1 MKEGG
6 GKMKPCN
13 ITLHGP
19 PGVGKSSLKR
29 VILGQPPLPKEKQ
42 NATPIIENAARA
54 VSIDRLTASGMKM
67 LAEVDNKSLI
77 KMLAKKAKTLPLS
90 IHSSQPHDSTQH
102 HTQPHDSTQ
111 HHTQP
116 HDSTQHHIPVSVI

>member
-1 MKEGG
+1 
-6 GKMKPCN
+6 MKPCN

-19 PGVGKSSLKR
+19 PGVGKTSLKR
-29 VILGQPPLPKEKQ
+29 IILGHPPLPKEKQ
-42 NATPIIENAARA
+42 NATSIIENAARA

-102 HTQPHDSTQ
+102 H
-111 HHTQP
+111 
-116 HDSTQHHIPVSVI
+116 IPVSVILFVNDFVYVRCIHVSLTLTMCW

>member
-13 ITLHGP
+13 IMLHGP

-42 NATPIIENAARA
+42 NATLIVENAARA
-54 VSIDRLTASGMKM
+54 VSTDRLTASGKKI
-67 LAEVDNKSLI
+67 LAEVGNTELI
-77 KMLAKKAKTLPLS
+77 KMLAQTTKSFRHKPRHYGT
-90 IHSSQPHDSTQH
+90 
-102 HTQPHDSTQ
+102 
-111 HHTQP
+111 
-116 HDSTQHHIPVSVI
+116 TQHHIPVSVTGQETTTCTGYWTFSNHFK

>member
-19 PGVGKSSLKR
+19 PGAGKTSLKR

-54 VSIDRLTASGMKM
+54 VNTNRLTASGRKM
-67 LAEVDNKSLI
+67 LAEVDNHDLI
-77 KMLAKKAKTLPLS
+77 KMLANEVKNLCLS
-90 IHSSQPHDSTQH
+90 SHKPQPQDNTQDH
-102 HTQPHDSTQ
+102 NA
-111 HHTQP
+111 
-116 HDSTQHHIPVSVI
+116 IPVRFF